1 MMLTRALPL
10 IGVLTL
16 FAIAGGWRPWL
27 QRRRYGSSGF
37 CMFRSG
43 GLGHRLRDIGAVV
56 AFTLLLVQAVAA
68 AGWPRSLAPLIARD
82 GPTGIPLYGAG
93 ALLMAAGVILLVTG
107 QLHLGASWRIGIE
120 AGAKPG
126 LVTDGLYRHS
136 RNPIFLALLMFVAG
150 YALMLPTILSFVLLI
165 GMYIGIRQQV
175 AAEEAYL
182 SETYGEAYRD
192 YAGRVGRFVPGIGK
206 LP

>member
-1 MMLTRALPL
+1 MITRCVPL
-10 IGVLTL
+10 IGVLLL

-27 QRRRYGSSGF
+27 QRRRTGSSGF

-43 GLGHRLRDIGAVV
+43 GLGPRLRDAGAVV
-56 AFTLLLVQAVAA
+56 AFTLILAQAVAA
-68 AGWPRSLAPLIARD
+68 AGWPRSLSPLIVRD
-82 GPTGIPLYGAG
+82 GPTGMLLYAVGAG
-93 ALLMAAGVILLVTG
+93 LMFAGIVLLVTG

-150 YALMLPTILSFVLLI
+150 YTLMLPTILSFVLLA
-165 GMYIGIRQQV
+165 GMYVGIRQQV
-175 AAEEAYL
+175 AAEEAWL
-182 SETYGEAYRD
+182 IDTYGEAYRD
-192 YAGRVGRFVPGIGK
+192 YAGRVGRFVPGMGK
-206 LP
+206 LQ